1 LDKNAYFEV
10 QTNYLTSKLP
20 TAKKEIGFWKLL
32 NVFDNKVRI
41 DIVRLLLQVEWRSLS
56 DIAAKLAEKGRKMSL
71 PGVLK
76 HLKELEKTGIVR
88 RESGA
93 FMDKPDARKAI
104 YMLEGKER
112 VQKILD
118 TLEKDVGTW
127 LTAGLV
133 FAETARLARR
143 IQGMGSRATDK
154 EKKRLTALLAECES
168 ETIREHLTED
178 EKKKLK
184 LWKTMLSL

>member
-1 LDKNAYFEV
+1 
-10 QTNYLTSKLP
+10 
-20 TAKKEIGFWKLL
+20 
-32 NVFDNKVRI
+32 
-41 DIVRLLLQVEWRSLS
+41 
-56 DIAAKLAEKGRKMSL
+56 
-71 PGVLK
+71 
-76 HLKELEKTGIVR
+76 
-88 RESGA
+88 
-93 FMDKPDARKAI
+93 MDKPDARKAI

>member
-1 LDKNAYFEV
+1 MDENAYLKV
-10 QTNYLTSKLP
+10 QTNYHVSKLS
-20 TAKKEIGFWKLL
+20 TAKKETGFWKLL
-32 NVFDNKVRI
+32 KVFENEVRI
-41 DIVRLLLQVEWRSLS
+41 EIVKLLLKVEWRSLS
-56 DIAAKLAEKGRKMSL
+56 DIARNLAEKGWKMSM

-76 HLKELEKTGIVR
+76 HMRELERTGIVR

-93 FMDKPDARKAI
+93 FMDKPDARKTI

-112 VQKILD
+112 VEKILD

-127 LTAGLV
+127 LKVGVV
-133 FAETARLARR
+133 FGETAKLARR

-154 EKKRLTALLAECES
+154 EREKLTALLAECES
-168 ETIREHLTED
+168 ETIKKHLTED
-178 EKKKLK
+178 ERKKLK